1 MHPDMKRLFLPGK
14 AMKLY
19 VFVVHR
25 GYGMPVSVVLGSGAF
40 LLGVSELSYTASE
53 YIYIRKS

>member
-53 YIYIRKS
+53 YIYI